1 MFRSECRPGAIKKD
15 CGEISKGAMIGC
27 SPILDRDIFNAL
39 TESAKNAGLDYQI
52 EVMNGRTGTNAD
64 VIQLTESGI
73 KCGLISIPLRY
84 MHSPAEVIDVAD
96 VENAAALIAEYAKE
110 RAVALNA

>member
-1 MFRSECRPGAIKKD
+1 MR
-15 CGEISKGAMIGC
+15 
-27 SPILDRDIFNAL
+27 
-39 TESAKNAGLDYQI
+39 
-52 EVMNGRTGTNAD
+52 
-64 VIQLTESGI
+64 
-73 KCGLISIPLRY
+73 LISIPLRY

>member
-1 MFRSECRPGAIKKD
+1 
-15 CGEISKGAMIGC
+15 MIGR